1 MKKNNLILFSFLTLL
16 VLVFNYSLKHLLS
29 INELIVNELMN
40 KIEINQFESILDFQ
54 RKWQWIIYAITPLLL
69 LLKVTII
76 TLVLDIGCF
85 FFNTKIKF
93 GRLFNI
99 VVKAEFI
106 FLLVIVFKTIWF
118 YFFQTDY
125 TFEDIQY
132 FYPLSAINIVGYKDL
147 QDWLIYPFQ
156 VLNLFEIAYWFI
168 LAFLIGR
175 ELKLGIDK
183 GLSIVLS
190 SYGVGLFVW
199 VVGVVFLTLNLS

>member
-1 MKKNNLILFSFLTLL
+1 MRFSLNNLLDISELRLESLTNQLGENN
-16 VLVFNYSLKHLLS
+16 FEK
-29 INELIVNELMN
+29 IVG
-40 KIEINQFESILDFQ
+40 FQ
-54 RKWQWIIYAITPLLL
+54 QRWQWIVYVIDPLLI
-69 LLKVTII
+69 LLKITVI

-190 SYGVGLFVW
+190 SYGVGLLVW
-199 VVGVVFLTLNLS
+199 VVGVVFLSPLK